1 MRLEGKVAVI
11 TGGASGIGR
20 STVERFA
27 AEGASIVVGDLNA
40 ANGERLLADAEVG
53 GWAGRLRF
61 TVADVAREDDVAS
74 LIELATSSFGRLDI
88 VFNNAG
94 LGGAVGP
101 VTEIEVD
108 AWDYTFAVLVRG
120 VFLGI
125 KYAARALIAQG
136 EGGAIINT
144 ASVAGLAGGGGP
156 QAYSAAK
163 AAVVNLTQTTAVE
176 LAPQGI
182 RVNAICPGLIFTPLM
197 HLGDEQQAEEAMR
210 VVQPL
215 ARRGEGADI
224 AAAALYLASDDAR
237 FVTGHAMIVDGGV
250 TAAGTRLNEVLKG
263 SRNLHRVVG
272 VTHGSTG
279 RAPEIRRVTGS
290 GD

>member
-40 ANGERLLADAEVG
+40 ANGERLLADAEAG
-53 GWAGRLRF
+53 GWADRLRF
-61 TVADVAREDDVAS
+61 TVADVAQEDDVAS

-163 AAVVNLTQTTAVE
+163 AAVINLTQTTAVE